1 MQASN
6 RSDYQDA
13 RPLDLRNSATGKN
26 SQGSVK
32 KHHRPPSSITKGLK
46 NLVLDPAIAQPQS
59 SSARKP
65 EPQASYSS
73 LASSW
78 TSPQKGKG
86 VASVRR
92 TDSIDSDWDIVS
104 DLPLRWATHF
114 TPLASAGSRLHN
126 NPVLFYDIWRNE
138 GQRGRGGVLLAVAT
152 KSSILLYEAPKGE
165 RAFRLA
171 KVRIFRPRIAHLTH
185 TAMLTDPAGV
195 LYTARRA

>member
-1 MQASN
+1 M
-6 RSDYQDA
+6 
-13 RPLDLRNSATGKN
+13 
-26 SQGSVK
+26 K

-59 SSARKP
+59 PSSRRP

-73 LASSW
+73 LTSSW
-78 TSPQKGKG
+78 TSPGKGKSTA
-86 VASVRR
+86 VAR

-114 TPLASAGSRLHN
+114 TPLASAGSRLQN

-138 GQRGRGGVLLAVAT
+138 AQRVRGGALLAVAT

-171 KVRIFRPRIAHLTH
+171 KVCIIPFHIRVTMLIPCRRNFTRPSQPEALPLSTSPCRTTWHE
-185 TAMLTDPAGV
+185 V
-195 LYTARRA
+195 LRTSSRGPPP